1 MPFKLISDFTPK
13 GDQPKAI
20 QSLVQGLQDGNKAQ
34 TLLGV
39 TGSGKTFTVANIIN
53 QLNRSALILAPNKT
67 LAAQLCSEYRDYFP
81 DNAVEYFVSYYDYY
95 QPEAY
100 IAASDTYIEKDS
112 SINEEIDKLRHRAT
126 YSLLTRKD
134 VIVVASV
141 SAIYALGSPEEYAKS
156 FLMIQIGQQID
167 RMELIKKMVDL
178 HYERN
183 DLELMRGRFRVRG
196 DIIEI
201 IPSYSDELIQINF
214 FGNEVEEINIREK
227 TSGLKKAA
235 VREAMIFPATHYIL
249 DKPRMTEALQQI
261 EEDMLKQVEFFK
273 KDNKLLEA
281 NRIEQKTRYDME
293 MIKEIGY
300 CNGIENY
307 SRYFDGRN
315 PGQPPYTL
323 LDFFPDDYLLFIDE
337 SHIAVPQIGGMW
349 AGDRSRKQELIS
361 YGFRLPSALDNRPL
375 NFQEFE
381 EHINQV
387 VFVSA
392 TPGEYEIQK
401 SDQIVEQ
408 LIRPT
413 GLLDPIIEVQP
424 TTGQI
429 DHFLH
434 QVRETISKGER
445 VLVTTLTKRLA
456 EELSDY
462 LKELDLKVTYLHSD
476 IDTLERIE
484 ILRDL
489 RLGKYDVLVG
499 INLLREGL
507 DLPEVSLVVIFDADK
522 EGFLRAE
529 RSLIQT
535 MGRAARN
542 VGGRV
547 LMYADNLTG
556 SMSRAINETNRRRRI
571 QKQYNI
577 QHGIVPQTIKT
588 SIKDALVFTPSEIKK
603 IDELEITADNMLE
616 VIGSLRKKMQKA
628 AEELDFETAAV
639 IRDKII
645 EIEEGF

>member
-1 MPFKLISDFTPK
+1 MDFALKSEFYPT
-13 GDQPKAI
+13 GDQPEAI
-20 QSLVQGLQDGNKAQ
+20 KKLVNAINNGASAQ

-39 TGSGKTFTVANIIN
+39 TGSGKTFTIANVIN
-53 QLNRSALILAPNKT
+53 ELNRPVLIMAPNKT
-67 LAAQLCSEYRDYFP
+67 LAAQLCSEYREFFP

-112 SINEEIDKLRHRAT
+112 SINEEIDRLRHRAT

-141 SAIYALGSPEEYAKS
+141 SAIYALGSPEEYSKS
-156 FLMIQIGQQID
+156 FMMVKSGQKVD
-167 RMELIKKMVDL
+167 RIELIKKLVDL

-201 IPSYSDELIQINF
+201 IPSYSDELIQLNF

-227 TSGLKKAA
+227 TSGLRKSS
-235 VREAMIFPATHYIL
+235 VPDIMIFPATHYIL
-249 DKPRMTEALQQI
+249 DKQKMDQALLQI
-261 EEDMLKQVEFFK
+261 ESDMNKQVEYFK
-273 KDNKLLEA
+273 KNNKLLEA

-307 SRYFDGRN
+307 SRYFDGRAE
-315 PGQPPYTL
+315 GQHPYTL
-323 LDFFPDDYLLFIDE
+323 LDFFPDDYLLVIDE
-337 SHIAVPQIGGMW
+337 SHVGIPQIGGMW
-349 AGDRSRKQELIS
+349 AGDKARKEQLIQ

-381 EHINQV
+381 KNINQSI
-387 VFVSA
+387 FTSA
-392 TPGEYEIQK
+392 TPGDYELDK

-413 GLLDPIIEVQP
+413 GLLDPIIEVHP
-424 TTGQI
+424 SDGQI
-429 DHFLH
+429 DHFIAEA
-434 QVRETISKGER
+434 RKTIEKGER
-445 VLVTTLTKRLA
+445 VLATTLTKRLA

-462 LKELDLKVTYLHSD
+462 LKELDFKVTYLHSD
-476 IDTLERIE
+476 INTLERVE

-489 RLGKYDVLVG
+489 RKGKYDILVG

-535 MGRAARN
+535 TGRAARN
-542 VGGRV
+542 VNGRV
-547 LMYADNLTG
+547 LMYADKLTK
-556 SMSRAINETNRRRRI
+556 SMAKAINETKRRRKI
-571 QKQYNI
+571 QGKYNKDHNI
-577 QHGIVPQTIKT
+577 KPETIKT
-588 SIKDALVFTPSEIKK
+588 RIKDSMGDSLKK
-603 IDELEITADNMLE
+603 IKQLDGIDITAGNMLE
-616 VIGSLRKKMQKA
+616 IITKLRKDMQKA
-628 AEELDFETAAV
+628 AEALDFETAV
-639 IRDKII
+639 ILRDKII
-645 EIEEGF
+645 EIEEGV